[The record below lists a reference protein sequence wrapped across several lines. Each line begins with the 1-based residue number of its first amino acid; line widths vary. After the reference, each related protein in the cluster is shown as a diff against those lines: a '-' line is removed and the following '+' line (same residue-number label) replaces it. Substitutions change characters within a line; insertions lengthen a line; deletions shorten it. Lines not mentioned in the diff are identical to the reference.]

1 MRLGKSGAASDGAD
15 CLLRPLLPYF
25 ALAFAAS
32 HSVFDME
39 TQPWPLQL
47 FMPLQLFFA
56 DLHSEVPLQELTPEQ
71 CTVAVSAAT
80 ETPVSPDVKNMA
92 AVAAIAAFDNLVICI
107 VVTLV
112 SYDCQRDC
120 CALSKT
126 EPTGKILLSTSF
138 NGPSDEKRSMP
149 ASAGRAATYST
160 PAKVVPPGITRA
172 RGQNIR
178 LDAGLGI

>member
-1 MRLGKSGAASDGAD
+1 MMIVVSCGLGKSGAASEGAD

-25 ALAFAAS
+25 PLAFAAS

-107 VVTLV
+107 M
-112 SYDCQRDC
+112 
-120 CALSKT
+120 
-126 EPTGKILLSTSF
+126 
-138 NGPSDEKRSMP
+138 NPSL
-149 ASAGRAATYST
+149 A
-160 PAKVVPPGITRA
+160 
-172 RGQNIR
+172 
-178 LDAGLGI
+178 